1 MDVAA
6 AGELLVRGQAEELGH
21 ALVPAGAKRLWVDR
35 ERKGGQR
42 GHLGPGPAG
51 RRGGRG
57 PAPAQFAVQLL
68 EGMTGPRVGLQ
79 LLLL

>member
-42 GHLGPGPAG
+42 GHLGPGPAAAVAAEARH
-51 RRGGRG
+51 RRNSRCSSSR
-57 PAPAQFAVQLL
+57 
-68 EGMTGPRVGLQ
+68 E
-79 LLLL
+79 